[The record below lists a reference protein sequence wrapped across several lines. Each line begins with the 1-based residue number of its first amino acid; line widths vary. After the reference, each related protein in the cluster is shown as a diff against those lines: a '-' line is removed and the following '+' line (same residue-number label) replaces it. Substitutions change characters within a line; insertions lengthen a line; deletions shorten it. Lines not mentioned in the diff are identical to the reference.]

1 MEIKGEAC
9 YGCVRIPRTKVK
21 EIKKDNYRLYDETKK
36 EEDEDK
42 NRLIAHH
49 IQEEASKQMIIKEA

>member
-1 MEIKGEAC
+1 M
-9 YGCVRIPRTKVK
+9 CV
-21 EIKKDNYRLYDETKK
+21 LLDETRKQ
-36 EEDEDK
+36 EDEDK